1 MTEGSNLAGGQPTV
15 KVYEYLGKKDELPQ
29 SVYANT
35 SDTNKFK
42 DVTKEMNGKLS
53 VQDNGSYSLNL
64 DKLDKTYVIHYTCLL
79 YTSPSPRDMRRS
91 RMPSSA

>member
-1 MTEGSNLAGGQPTV
+1 MIL
-15 KVYEYLGKKDELPQ
+15 LRKKDELPQ

-64 DKLDKTYVIHYTCLL
+64 DKLDKTYVIHYTGEYLQGL
-79 YTSPSPRDMRRS
+79 RS
-91 RMPSSA
+91 G